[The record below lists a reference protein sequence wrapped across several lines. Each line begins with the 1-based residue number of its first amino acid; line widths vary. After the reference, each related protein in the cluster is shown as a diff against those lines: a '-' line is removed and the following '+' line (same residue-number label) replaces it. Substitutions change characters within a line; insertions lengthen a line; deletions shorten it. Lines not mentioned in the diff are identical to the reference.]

1 MRNLN
6 NFSVL
11 LQEPLPPKATLIPGQ
26 ISDALRY
33 ISTTKLS
40 PSREATSL
48 IRPLIDCNRGGVI
61 RGGLRY
67 YTNKSSKVN

>member
-6 NFSVL
+6 KFSVL
-11 LQEPLPPKATLIPGQ
+11 LQEPLPPKATLVPGQ

-33 ISTTKLS
+33 TGTTKLS

-48 IRPLIDCNRGGVI
+48 IRPLIHCN